1 MTGPIFGHYRSNP
14 DDDAILA
21 EELLKVFY
29 GRRDHS
35 IEQVSD
41 EEVLQLAAIH
51 ASPGFRLPCFAL
63 EGPVTQ
69 RAAREAGLTAKP
81 HGSAT
86 RASRRAELVSP
97 SAGLFRAKPSPLG
110 RRRASISE
118 AAIP

>member
-51 ASPGFRLPCFAL
+51 ASLSQAQSLRELL
-63 EGPVTQ
+63 E
-69 RAAREAGLTAKP
+69 
-81 HGSAT
+81 
-86 RASRRAELVSP
+86 RRQ
-97 SAGLFRAKPSPLG
+97 
-110 RRRASISE
+110 
-118 AAIP
+118 

>member
-1 MTGPIFGHYRSNP
+1 MPGLYLQQYSSNA
-14 DDDAILA
+14 DDDANIA

-63 EGPVTQ
+63 AGPGTQ
-69 RAAREAGLTAKP
+69 RAA
-81 HGSAT
+81 
-86 RASRRAELVSP
+86 
-97 SAGLFRAKPSPLG
+97 
-110 RRRASISE
+110 
-118 AAIP
+118 